1 VGPREA
7 GERNGLTRIPPQG
20 AIIAV
25 LALAGL
31 CASFMYTLV
40 VPIQAKLPV
49 LLDASREDTAWVV
62 TATLLVAAVITPI
75 AGRLGDMYG
84 KRRIVIALLACLI
97 LGSVIAGLSTNIVGV
112 IVGRALQGAVTG
124 VVPLGISIL
133 RDVVHR
139 DRLGTSVALIS
150 ATMGV
155 GGALGLPISALVTER
170 TDWHVLF
177 WVAAGL
183 GAIVLALVV
192 WIVPVSVL
200 RTPGRFDY
208 IGALGL
214 ATGLTGILLA
224 VSRGNEWGWTS
235 TPTLGCGIGGV
246 VVLLVWGWYQL
257 RTTDPLLDLRVA
269 ARRPVLLTN
278 LASIGMG
285 FALFGSNITFPQL
298 LELPVGSGA
307 GLGLSL
313 IGAALVVM
321 PAGLVMMLISPLA
334 GRLER
339 TVGPRALLTGGAVAL
354 VIAYTFVYFF
364 SDEVWHILLANVLV
378 GVGIGLGF
386 AGMPMLIMRAVPA
399 NETGASNG
407 LNALFRSVGTST
419 AAAVLGA
426 VLAAMSQPYEGVP
439 VPTSAAFQTSFLLAG
454 AAAVVALILSLLI
467 PRHAAPVDRASIPDG
482 R

>member
-1 VGPREA
+1 
-7 GERNGLTRIPPQG
+7 
-20 AIIAV
+20 
-25 LALAGL
+25 
-31 CASFMYTLV
+31 
-40 VPIQAKLPV
+40 
-49 LLDASREDTAWVV
+49 
-62 TATLLVAAVITPI
+62 
-75 AGRLGDMYG
+75 
-84 KRRIVIALLACLI
+84 
-97 LGSVIAGLSTNIVGV
+97 
-112 IVGRALQGAVTG
+112 
-124 VVPLGISIL
+124 
-133 RDVVHR
+133 
-139 DRLGTSVALIS
+139 
-150 ATMGV
+150 
-155 GGALGLPISALVTER
+155 
-170 TDWHVLF
+170 
-177 WVAAGL
+177 
-183 GAIVLALVV
+183 
-192 WIVPVSVL
+192 
-200 RTPGRFDY
+200 
-208 IGALGL
+208 
-214 ATGLTGILLA
+214 
-224 VSRGNEWGWTS
+224 
-235 TPTLGCGIGGV
+235 
-246 VVLLVWGWYQL
+246 
-257 RTTDPLLDLRVA
+257 
-269 ARRPVLLTN
+269 VLLTN

>member
-1 VGPREA
+1 
-7 GERNGLTRIPPQG
+7 
-20 AIIAV
+20 
-25 LALAGL
+25 
-31 CASFMYTLV
+31 MYTLV